1 VNTDGTSAVDK
12 GEAAEKPPLSFS
24 TKAKGS
30 TEMDLR
36 QYYKKLHELESKMP
50 EAHVLVLSLDTGDG
64 GKEGVITEVPR
75 RNACQL
81 ILEGRARRVD
91 QTEEALFRMDE
102 KEKREEFQRAKVA
115 SRVQVQLVNGEML
128 KPAPA
133 ERGK

>member
-1 VNTDGTSAVDK
+1 
-12 GEAAEKPPLSFS
+12 
-24 TKAKGS
+24 
-30 TEMDLR
+30 MDLR

-91 QTEEALFRMDE
+91 QAEEALFRMDE
-102 KEKREEFQRAKVA
+102 KEKREEFQRAKAA
-115 SRVQVQLVNGEML
+115 SRVRVQLVNGEL
-128 KPAPA
+128 LNPAPA
-133 ERGK
+133 VSVK